1 MKTRLLVALSYLF
14 VAGVAGAV
22 TIEMKVHGMV
32 CGYCVQGIEKIL
44 RKNPAT
50 DQVLVSL
57 ENRLVAL
64 TTRDGQDISDAALT
78 RAITDAGYE
87 VKGISRTTRTIEE
100 IRGEVART
108 AKR

>member
-1 MKTRLLVALSYLF
+1 MKTRILFALSFLLA
-14 VAGVAGAV
+14 AGVAGAG

-57 ENRLVAL
+57 ENQLVAV
-64 TTRDGQDISDAALT
+64 TTRDGQDITDAALT
-78 RAITDAGYE
+78 KAVTDAGYA
-87 VKGISRTTRTIEE
+87 VKGITRTSRSIEE
-100 IRGEVART
+100 IRGEMART

>member
-1 MKTRLLVALSYLF
+1 MKTRLLVSLSFLL
-14 VAGVAGAV
+14 AAGAAGAA
-22 TIEMKVHGMV
+22 TIEMKVHGLV

-57 ENRLVAL
+57 ENQLVAV

-78 RAITDAGYE
+78 KAITDAGYE
-87 VKGISRTTRTIEE
+87 VKGITRTTRSIEE

>member
-1 MKTRLLVALSYLF
+1 MKTRILFALSFLLA
-14 VAGVAGAV
+14 AGVAGAA

-57 ENRLVAL
+57 ENQLVAV
-64 TTRDGQDISDAALT
+64 TTRDGQDITDATLT
-78 RAITDAGYE
+78 KAVTDAGYA
-87 VKGISRTTRTIEE
+87 VKGITRTSRSIEE
-100 IRGEVART
+100 IRGEMART

>member
-1 MKTRLLVALSYLF
+1 MKRKLLVALTFLI
-14 VAGVAGAV
+14 AAGAAGAA
-22 TIEMKVHGMV
+22 TIEMKVHGLV

-57 ENRLVAL
+57 ENQLVAV
-64 TTRDGQDISDAALT
+64 TTRSGQDISDAALT

-87 VKGISRTTRTIEE
+87 VKGITRTTRSIAE
-100 IRGEVART
+100 IRGEVERT

>member
-1 MKTRLLVALSYLF
+1 MKTKLCIALLSLLA
-14 VAGVAGAV
+14 AGAAHAG
-22 TIEMKVHGMV
+22 TIEMKVNGMV

-57 ENRLVAL
+57 ENRLVVV
-64 TTRDGQDISDAALT
+64 TTRDGKDIPDAELT
-78 RAITDAGYE
+78 KAIVDAGYE
-87 VKGISRTTRTIEE
+87 VKGITRSTRSMEE

>member
-1 MKTRLLVALSYLF
+1 MRIKVCLALLSLIAVGAAK
-14 VAGVAGAV
+14 AG
-22 TIEMKVHGMV
+22 TIEMKVYGLV

-50 DQVLVSL
+50 DQVMVSL
-57 ENRLVAL
+57 ENKLVVVTTKEGKDIPDADL
-64 TTRDGQDISDAALT
+64 TK
-78 RAITDAGYE
+78 AIVDAGYE
-87 VKGISRTTRTIEE
+87 VKGITRSTRTMEE